1 MWRMC
6 FLIFSIF
13 FSMGNVFL
21 SVGKSIFLKKV
32 ERYSIFGSCFDL
44 SFKLCN
50 KKIYQPKWSD
60 IFFGAKG
67 VK

>member
-1 MWRMC
+1 
-6 FLIFSIF
+6 
-13 FSMGNVFL
+13 MGNVFL